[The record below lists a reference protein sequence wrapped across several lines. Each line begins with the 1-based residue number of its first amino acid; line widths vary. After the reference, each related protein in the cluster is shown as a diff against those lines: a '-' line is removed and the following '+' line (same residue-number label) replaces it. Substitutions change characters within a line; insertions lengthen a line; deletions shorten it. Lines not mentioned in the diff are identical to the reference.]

1 MSYVIMLWLQKWRF
15 HHHFFLELVVR
26 NYIMYENV
34 WKKIKI
40 GKKVTWKINLV
51 LKDAFFLFLPDSYRL
66 QRLAFQDWKTLRSPS
81 RRPCYAKEMDVK
93 KRQTW
98 SGTEI

>member
-51 LKDAFFLFLPDSYRL
+51 LKDAFSLS
-66 QRLAFQDWKTLRSPS
+66 A
-81 RRPCYAKEMDVK
+81 
-93 KRQTW
+93 RQLSSSTT
-98 SGTEI
+98 GIPGLKNT